1 MSNSRQRI
9 AATLTAL
16 VLGFAMLAPAR
27 SAPHQAATKHDS
39 PVVLTA
45 VEEAARNYSNPNNPE
60 LELMMRAALVNTMH
74 QSVRT
79 ADGTI
84 YIKTGDIPAEW
95 LRDSSAQA
103 RPYLLFARQDK
114 SVQSFFRGVIAR
126 QGKYLAVDPYANA
139 FTESYKVWE
148 EKFELDSL
156 AYPIDL
162 AWMYWKVTGD
172 RSIFTGSLSR
182 GFDAALATMEKEQ
195 DHPRNSQYRHAGLPN
210 HGAGNAVAHTG
221 MIWTGFRPSDDAC
234 KYNFLIPAQMYAVVA
249 LGELAEIES
258 SVYNDSAKAAR
269 ALELRRQVN
278 EGIQR
283 YGVVHT
289 QKYGDVYAYE
299 VDGLGGVALL
309 DDANIPSLL
318 SAPYIGYLNAG
329 DPLFQNTRRFV
340 LSTDNPN
347 YHKGSIASGIGS
359 EHTHNGNIWPLSLLM
374 QWFTADTPA
383 ERQDTLKEL
392 LASDPGDHKLHES
405 FDPNNVGAFTR
416 RDFGWPNALFSE
428 FVLTTYSGM
437 PPLPVPPSAAASL
450 PTAAPQ
456 PAGHQSSGTH

>member
-1 MSNSRQRI
+1 
-9 AATLTAL
+9 
-16 VLGFAMLAPAR
+16 
-27 SAPHQAATKHDS
+27 
-39 PVVLTA
+39 
-45 VEEAARNYSNPNNPE
+45 
-60 LELMMRAALVNTMH
+60 
-74 QSVRT
+74 
-79 ADGTI
+79 
-84 YIKTGDIPAEW
+84 
-95 LRDSSAQA
+95 
-103 RPYLLFARQDK
+103 
-114 SVQSFFRGVIAR
+114 
-126 QGKYLAVDPYANA
+126 
-139 FTESYKVWE
+139 VWE

-195 DHPRNSQYRHAGLPN
+195 DHPQNSHYRHAGMPN

-234 KYNFLIPAQMYAVVA
+234 KYNFLIPAEMYAVVA

-289 QKYGDVYAYE
+289 PKYGEVYAYE
-299 VDGLGGVALL
+299 VDGLGGVALQ

-318 SAPYIGYLNAG
+318 SAPYIGYLNTG
-329 DPLFQNTRRFV
+329 DPLFQNTRRFA

-347 YHKGSIASGIGS
+347 YHKGSIAAGVGS
-359 EHTHNGNIWPLSLLM
+359 EHTHNANIWPLSLLM
-374 QWFTADTPA
+374 QWFTAGTAA
-383 ERQDTLKEL
+383 ERQDTLNEL

-405 FDPNNVGAFTR
+405 FDPNNAGVYTR
-416 RDFGWPNALFSE
+416 RDFGWPNALFGE

-437 PPLPVPPSAAASL
+437 PPLPVPPFDDST
-450 PTAAPQ
+450 PTVAPQ
-456 PAGHQSSGTH
+456 PTGHQSSGTH